1 MSETYRN
8 GAKLWYEVQ
17 GDGVPLTLIGGFA
30 LLHDQ
35 FEFCNPILHDA
46 GIQTVHWNYRGSGQ
60 SDWSLTSP
68 LTLEGW
74 VEDLKAVLDAAGIE
88 KTNIWCT
95 STSTPIGIR
104 FASKY
109 PERMKTLITYPFYKV
124 DDYWRNVFHAAYWV
138 AHVFGITQLS
148 RVFAGVVLS
157 PKTLYSEDHFRYEK
171 WASAKYETNVNM
183 TTMKELMATLSSID
197 LTSDVPRIR
206 CPTLLLMGNDS
217 ALNDDESMGSA
228 HFDKLIQDFL
238 VLKPEAEIQAVKEA
252 GSTYCMITNPEE
264 TSALVIDYLKKH
276 N

>member
-217 ALNDDESMGSA
+217 ALNEDESMGSA